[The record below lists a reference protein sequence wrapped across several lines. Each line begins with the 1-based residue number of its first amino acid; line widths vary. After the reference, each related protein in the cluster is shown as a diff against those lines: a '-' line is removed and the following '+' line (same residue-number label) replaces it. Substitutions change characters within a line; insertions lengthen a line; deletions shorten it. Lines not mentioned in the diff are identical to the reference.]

1 MFTRRR
7 ALQASS
13 EHSISVA
20 IDAAGAAGAK
30 KVTREA
36 FSSEIRHGTV
46 AVDIIRQGS
55 HWPPFVAF
63 FCCEPPPACYT
74 LREVVHK
81 PFIARAIEVFTRSL
95 RR

>member
-1 MFTRRR
+1 MSPICVVVVFAPWQNKSPVQHSPSDIFVGSVPRPRS
-7 ALQASS
+7 QASS

-46 AVDIIRQGS
+46 AVDVIRQAAAVLF
-55 HWPPFVAF
+55 FVSA
-63 FCCEPPPACYT
+63 
-74 LREVVHK
+74 K
-81 PFIARAIEVFTRSL
+81 
-95 RR
+95 